1 MSLYNP
7 FALLNA
13 PKQATASDSG
23 KKKKKNRAKKAKVFD
38 LGL

>member
-1 MSLYNP
+1 MSLYNS

-13 PKQATASDSG
+13 PKQAVSDSG

-38 LGL
+38 